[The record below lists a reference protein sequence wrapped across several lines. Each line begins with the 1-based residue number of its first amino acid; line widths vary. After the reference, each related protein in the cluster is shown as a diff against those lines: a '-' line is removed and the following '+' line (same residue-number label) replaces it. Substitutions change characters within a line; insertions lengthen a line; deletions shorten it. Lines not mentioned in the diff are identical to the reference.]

1 MDGAKQTIWHQA
13 YIRALETIT
22 SLRNHCDF
30 TFQRD
35 AKNAKEV
42 KILGAVRPQVRTYT
56 PGTAITRDAISSTS
70 QTLAINQFKYFN
82 IGLDDVIKA
91 QTVPGAMEAT
101 AKEGAAALAEE
112 GDKYV
117 ASLVKAALEK
127 TMPDIEYTTAATITK
142 ANAVEKVEDAF
153 VFLYGHNVRAN
164 ENFYLEV
171 SPNFYSKLRMN
182 LTELFTDNVEMA
194 KKGFVGKYGNALVSI
209 ENLLPTDDNST
220 TRYNILRT
228 SKAIAFVEQIDKI
241 EAYRPEDS
249 FEDAL
254 KGLYTF
260 GAKIVRPDEIVA
272 IKETIS

>member
-194 KKGFVGKYGNALVSI
+194 KKGFVGKYGNVLVSI